1 MYNNSFPL
9 SRTFSTAVEL
19 RERKGKVM
27 ILVGGKRKSCKQ
39 INQHQALT
47 QTPYSDFYKAR
58 AIAMDTSKSESE

>member
-1 MYNNSFPL
+1 
-9 SRTFSTAVEL
+9 
-19 RERKGKVM
+19 M